1 MNPETGVYELL
12 STNAPLTALVGSKI
26 YPVTA
31 PENTPTPYVVYSQL
45 EEQQTLTQDGPVPN
59 GWTFQ
64 VTIIGQNN
72 FDSSAVARVVKTT
85 LNWKTQL
92 LDSGETIR
100 TVFDDELNSS
110 FDDEQKY
117 FQTVQEYKA
126 RKT

>member
-12 STNAPLTALVGSKI
+12 STNTSLTALVGSKI

-31 PENTPTPYVVYSQL
+31 PENTATPYVVYSQL
-45 EEQQTLTQDGPVPN
+45 EEQETLTQDGPAPN
-59 GWTFQ
+59 GWVFQ
-64 VTIIGQNN
+64 VTTVGKNN
-72 FDSSAVARVVKTT
+72 FDSSAVARLVKSA
-85 LNWKTQL
+85 LSWKTQL

-100 TVFDDELNSS
+100 TVFDDELNAS